1 MTELQEILR
10 DNIIFVELLCAFIAT
25 LNYKKFK
32 KSYWIY
38 FVYYVIGI
46 AILEFIGFFLLTNH
60 LEFKGNYYE
69 YLVIPF
75 QFIFFFWLYAINSL
89 KNKKLFLTVLS
100 IYILTFLLTHYF
112 SFEKT
117 RIINEV
123 SYSVG
128 CLMLLLLIILE
139 FINQIKSDDILNFK
153 KNTMFYVN
161 LGVALFYIGTLP
173 FFAFD
178 GFASENM
185 RHFWLNY
192 WTLFLILNY
201 VLYSLFIAAFIW
213 TKPNT

>member
-1 MTELQEILR
+1 MNTFQEILR
-10 DNIIFVELLCAFIAT
+10 QNIILIELLCVISGL

-32 KSYWIY
+32 KSSWRY
-38 FVYYVIGI
+38 FIYYVVFIFI
-46 AILEFIGFFLLTNH
+46 FEFIGIYILSSNV
-60 LEFKGNYYE
+60 KGIYYE

-89 KNKKLFLTVLS
+89 KRTTLFWRILI
-100 IYILTFLLTHYF
+100 IYLLTFILTHYLDAV
-112 SFEKT
+112 KT

-128 CLMLLLLIILE
+128 CLLLLILIILE
-139 FINQIKSDDILNFK
+139 FIKQIKSDNILNFK
-153 KNTMFYVN
+153 KDTMFYVN

-178 GFASENM
+178 GFAFENM
-185 RHFWLNY
+185 KLLWKNY

-201 VLYSLFIAAFIW
+201 VLYSIFIIAFIW